1 MGFCGIMVLV
11 MAVYE
16 NLRNL
21 REENNL
27 SQKELAKELSIAQ
40 TTYSNYELGKI
51 NIPVPT
57 LIRLAEYYH
66 TTVDYLLGLTDDR
79 NEKKEI

>member
-1 MGFCGIMVLV
+1 

-16 NLRNL
+16 HLRNL

-27 SQKELAKELSIAQ
+27 SQKELARELSIAQ

-51 NIPVPT
+51 NIPIPT
-57 LIRLAEYYH
+57 LIRLAAYYH
-66 TTVDYLLGLTDDR
+66 TTVDYLLGLTEDR
-79 NEKKEI
+79 QEKREIR